1 LIMARPLSFIA
12 LVGFAILFT
21 FTGWSVARDDD
32 EKDPVVAG
40 KKASVWMDTLIN
52 EKSARQRALA
62 VEALAKLWNDKRY
75 EQALPTIGRALRLD
89 SSAAVRTQAAIA
101 IGSLRTD
108 DLKLLSAAQQ
118 DAVKSLK
125 KDLAESMG
133 TEKESRVRKEIAKA
147 IARYPEV
154 PGAAV
159 VQLTGALKDP
169 DPSTRVAVAEALALA
184 GSLAKSSAS
193 ELAPL
198 LADQDKSVRFAA
210 VVALGRI
217 TPEGAS
223 AVAETMAKMLG
234 TEKELDMKLELITS
248 LGLLAEKSTVV
259 VNALATLLTDSDES
273 LRRSATRTLG
283 TFGMGAA
290 PAADALRK
298 VAATDKAKDI
308 RVEAVH
314 AFGSAVGPEILKKR
328 MKEFVPLLMDPE
340 FEVRLAVVAEI
351 GALGNDL
358 KDDIETLKVLR
369 SRLSDPHIKVREA
382 VRAALERI
390 EKKVEPKK
398 DPEPKK
404 EPTP

>member
-1 LIMARPLSFIA
+1 MDRPLSLIA
-12 LVGFAILFT
+12 FACFAVFFT
-21 FTGWSVARDDD
+21 STGWSAARDDD

-40 KKASVWMDTLIN
+40 KKASVWMDILIN

-62 VEALAKLWNDKRY
+62 IEALAKLWNDKRY

-108 DLKLLSAAQQ
+108 DLKLLGTNEQKAAVQ
-118 DAVKSLK
+118 SLK
-125 KDLAESMG
+125 KDLADSMG

-169 DPSTRVAVAEALALA
+169 DPSTRAAVAEALALA
-184 GSLAKSSAS
+184 GSLAKSAAS

-210 VVALGRI
+210 IVALGRI

-223 AVAETMAKMLG
+223 AVAETMAKMIT
-234 TEKELDMKLELITS
+234 TEKDLDMKLELITS
-248 LGLLAEKSTVV
+248 LGLLAEKSPVV
-259 VNALATLLTDSDES
+259 VNALAALLTNSDES
-273 LRRSATRTLG
+273 LRRSAARTLG

-290 PAADALRK
+290 PAAEALLK
-298 VAATDKAKDI
+298 VATTDKAKDI
-308 RVEAVH
+308 RVDAVH

-369 SRLSDPHIKVREA
+369 ARLSDPHIKVREA

-404 EPTP
+404 EPAP

>member
-1 LIMARPLSFIA
+1 MDRPLSLIA
-12 LVGFAILFT
+12 FACFAV
-21 FTGWSVARDDD
+21 FFASTGWSAASDDGVFLI
-32 EKDPVVAG
+32 VVAG
-40 KKASVWMDTLIN
+40 KKASVWMDILIN

-75 EQALPTIGRALRLD
+75 EQALPNIGRALRLD

-108 DLKLLSAAQQ
+108 DLKLLGTKEQQAA
-118 DAVKSLK
+118 VESLK
-125 KDLAESMG
+125 KDLADSMG

-147 IARYPEV
+147 ISRYPDV
-154 PGAAV
+154 PANAV

-169 DPSTRVAVAEALALA
+169 DASTRAAVAEALAIA
-184 GSLAKSSAS
+184 GSQAKSAAS

-198 LADQDKSVRFAA
+198 LADPDKSVRFAA
-210 VVALGRI
+210 IVALGRI

-223 AVAETMAKMLG
+223 AVAETMTKMLT
-234 TEKELDMKLELITS
+234 TEKDLDMKQELITS
-248 LGLLAEKSTVV
+248 LGLLGEKSTVV
-259 VNALATLLTDSDES
+259 VNALAALLTNSEES
-273 LRRSATRTLG
+273 LRRSAARTLG
-283 TFGMGAA
+283 MFGMGAA
-290 PAADALRK
+290 PAAETLLK

-308 RVEAVH
+308 RVDAVH
-314 AFGSAVGPEILKKR
+314 AFGSAVGPDILKKR
-328 MKEFVPLLMDPE
+328 MKEFISLLMDPE
-340 FEVRLAVVAEI
+340 FEVRLAVVGEI

-369 SRLSDPHIKVREA
+369 TRLSDPHIEVRKS
-382 VRAALERI
+382 VRAALDRI

-404 EPTP
+404 EPAP